1 MKTLFSTCVLLII
14 GLVAI
19 YTIGCGQ
26 DVEQETDPI
35 TIDTEPAREEPS
47 EPEPVTEPI
56 ATDGKPITVTDATFE
71 ALVLAAELPVV
82 LEFWAVW

>member
-1 MKTLFSTCVLLII
+1 MKTLFRTCVLLVI

-19 YTIGCGQ
+19 YTMGCS
-26 DVEQETDPI
+26 DNVEQEMDPV
-35 TIDTEPAREEPS
+35 TFDTEPTPGEPS
-47 EPEPVTEPI
+47 EPV

-71 ALVLAAELPVV
+71 AVVLDAELPVV

>member
-1 MKTLFSTCVLLII
+1 MKTLLRTCVLLII

-19 YTIGCGQ
+19 YTAGCGE
-26 DVEQETDPI
+26 DVEQEIDPVAF
-35 TIDTEPAREEPS
+35 DTEPTRGEPS
-47 EPEPVTEPI
+47 DPV

-71 ALVLAAELPVV
+71 AVVLDAELPVV